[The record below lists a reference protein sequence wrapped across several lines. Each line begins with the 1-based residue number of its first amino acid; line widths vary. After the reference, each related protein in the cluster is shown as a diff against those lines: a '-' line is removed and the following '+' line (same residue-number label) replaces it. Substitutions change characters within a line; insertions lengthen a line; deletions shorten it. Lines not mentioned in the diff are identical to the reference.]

1 MATAADKIRAMQSA
15 RIQVTVRE
23 PAGSE
28 DFEQYYALRWRVLRE
43 PWDQPRESEK
53 DEYEAGA
60 VHLMAWSDGALVGV
74 GRLHLN
80 SPSEAQIRYMAVE
93 EDRRSRGV
101 GAEILRELEK
111 RARARG
117 ATSVVL
123 NARDRAVRFYEKNG
137 YRTTG
142 KASSLF
148 GSVDHW
154 AMRKELK

>member
-1 MATAADKIRAMQSA
+1 MQSA

-23 PAGSE
+23 PASSE

-53 DEYEAGA
+53 DEYEEGA
-60 VHLMAWSDGALVGV
+60 VHLTAWSDGLLVGV
-74 GRLHLN
+74 GRLHFN

-111 RARARG
+111 RARDRG
-117 ATSVVL
+117 AASVVL
-123 NARDRAVRFYEKNG
+123 NARDRAVRFYEKHG
-137 YRTTG
+137 YQTTG

>member
-1 MATAADKIRAMQSA
+1 MQPA
-15 RIQVTVRE
+15 RTQVRLHE
-23 PAGSE
+23 PVTGE
-28 DFEQYYALRWRVLRE
+28 DFEQYYALRWKVLRE

-53 DEYEAGA
+53 DDYEAGA
-60 VHLMAWSDGALVGV
+60 IHLMAWSEGVLVGV
-74 GRLHLN
+74 GRLHFN

-93 EDRRSRGV
+93 EQCRNRGV

-111 RARARG
+111 RARERG
-117 ATSVVL
+117 AEAVVL
-123 NARDRAVRFYEKNG
+123 NARDRAVHFYEKHG

-154 AMRKELK
+154 AMRKELS

>member
-1 MATAADKIRAMQSA
+1 MQSA
-15 RIQVTVRE
+15 RIQVTIRE
-23 PAGSE
+23 PASSE

-53 DEYEAGA
+53 DEYESGA
-60 VHLMAWSDGALVGV
+60 VHLMAWSEGTLVGV
-74 GRLHLN
+74 GRLHFT

-93 EDRRSRGV
+93 EDRRNRGV
-101 GAEILRELEK
+101 GAEILRALEK
-111 RARARG
+111 HARDRG
-117 ATSVVL
+117 AGSVVL
-123 NARDRAVRFYEKNG
+123 NARDGAVGFYEKHG
-137 YRTTG
+137 YHTTG